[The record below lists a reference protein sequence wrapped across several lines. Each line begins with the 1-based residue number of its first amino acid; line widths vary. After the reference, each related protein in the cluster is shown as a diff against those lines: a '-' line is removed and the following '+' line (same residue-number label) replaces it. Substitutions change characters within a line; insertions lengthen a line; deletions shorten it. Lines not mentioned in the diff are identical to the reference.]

1 LGRSVKYLYLA
12 PYKNN
17 DIGDLVIKNSV
28 QNGEKTMQTHETK
41 SRSSTQKWLIGCGIG
56 CGVIVVIL
64 IALGIGGFLFVKN
77 IVHEF
82 QDMETLQDTLIKQ
95 HGEMKEFCPEP
106 DGSIPAERME
116 TFLSVRSAFAPFR
129 EELESSFTKL
139 SERQGTREID
149 LTRPKPGPGNV
160 LRMIR
165 LGVGLIPE
173 IAGFFKSRN
182 RALLDNDMG
191 LGEYYYIY
199 VVAYYSW
206 LGKSPEDGPP
216 FKLAGRDEED
226 DFWDEDEEELL
237 EMRRDRIRRRMH
249 RLILPMLHNQLERLN
264 AGNMTQVSDKW
275 QETLEAEIKAM
286 DADRYRLPWQDSL
299 PEVLEISLSPFR
311 ERLEASYG
319 KMTNALEVAFEQR

>member
-1 LGRSVKYLYLA
+1 
-12 PYKNN
+12 
-17 DIGDLVIKNSV
+17 
-28 QNGEKTMQTHETK
+28 MQTHETK

-56 CGVIVVIL
+56 CGVIVIIL
-64 IALGIGGFLFVKN
+64 IILGIGGFFFVKN

-82 QDMETLQDTLIKQ
+82 QDMETLEDALIKQ
-95 HGEMKEFCPEP
+95 HGKIKEFCPEL

-116 TFLSVRSAFAPFR
+116 IFLSVRSAFAPIR
-129 EELESSFTKL
+129 EEIESSLTKL
-139 SERQGTREID
+139 SERTGRREID
-149 LTRPKPGPGNV
+149 LTRPRPGPANV

-165 LGVGLIPE
+165 LGVGIIPE

-182 RALLDNDMG
+182 QALLDNGMG

-216 FKLAGRDEED
+216 FKLAGRDEEGNV
-226 DFWDEDEEELL
+226 WDEDEEELL
-237 EMRRDRIRRRMH
+237 EMRRDRILRRMH

-264 AGNMTQVSDKW
+264 AENMTQISDEW
-275 QETLEAEIKAM
+275 RETLEAEIKAM
-286 DADRYRLPWQDSL
+286 EADRYRLPWQDGL

>member
-1 LGRSVKYLYLA
+1 
-12 PYKNN
+12 
-17 DIGDLVIKNSV
+17 
-28 QNGEKTMQTHETK
+28 MQTHETK

-82 QDMETLQDTLIKQ
+82 QDMETLEDALIKQ
-95 HGEMKEFCPEP
+95 HGKMKEFCPEP
-106 DGSIPAERME
+106 DGSIPAERIE
-116 TFLSVRSAFAPFR
+116 TFLSVRSVFAPIR
-129 EELESSFTKL
+129 EEIETSFTKL
-139 SERQGTREID
+139 SERNGTREID
-149 LTRPKPGPGNV
+149 LARPKPGPGNV
-160 LRMIR
+160 LYMIR
-165 LGVGLIPE
+165 LGVGIIPQ

-182 RALLDNDMG
+182 QALLDNGMG

-216 FKLAGRDEED
+216 FKLVDRDEED
-226 DFWDEDEEELL
+226 DIWDEDEEELL
-237 EMRRDRIRRRMH
+237 EMRRDRILRRMH
-249 RLILPMLHNQLERLN
+249 RLILPMLQNQLERLS
-264 AGNMTQVSDKW
+264 AGNMTRVSDKW

-286 DADRYRLPWQDSL
+286 EADRYRLPWQDGL

-311 ERLEASYG
+311 ERLEASYS